1 MFIIENPLK
10 MDDLGIPHFRKPPYK
25 CIYIY
30 IYTHTPKSLLVDSPG
45 PHFNPHFTS
54 PNAQISPSSFLVEV
68 PLPGSTAD
76 PVVAYLKDDWC
87 LSCNSE
93 VEDFGEMLEMVEEVQ
108 DVVTDSAG

>member
-1 MFIIENPLK
+1 MCV
-10 MDDLGIPHFRKPPYK
+10 Y
-25 CIYIY
+25 IYIY
-30 IYTHTPKSLLVDSPG
+30 ITPKSLLVDSPG
-45 PHFNPHFTS
+45 IPHFNPHFTS

-76 PVVAYLKDDWC
+76 PVVAYLKGDWC